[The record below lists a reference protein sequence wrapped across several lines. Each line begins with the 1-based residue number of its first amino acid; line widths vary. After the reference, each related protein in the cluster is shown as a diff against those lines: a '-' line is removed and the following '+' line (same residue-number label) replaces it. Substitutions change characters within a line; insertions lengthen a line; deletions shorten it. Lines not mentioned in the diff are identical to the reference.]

1 MKTINDFLIDDR
13 EDFAAKVKIIC
24 AMSDE
29 EFENYL
35 ENLRREEWRNGL
47 NFSPEQI
54 EFIESLNIK
63 VKSFAH
69 LSDEELNII
78 EEKVSDYLQR
88 HGFDEAYAPNDVGLL
103 CESIIDILT
112 YTDYEEK

>member
-1 MKTINDFLIDDR
+1 MKKEYGFLIDDR
-13 EDFAAKVKIIC
+13 EDFAAMAKIIC
-24 AMSDE
+24 AMTDE

-35 ENLRREEWRNGL
+35 ENMRREEWRNGL

-69 LSDEELNII
+69 LSDKELVEI
-78 EEKVSDYLQR
+78 EENVADYLQIK
-88 HGFDEAYAPNDVGLL
+88 GFDANYEPTKEGLL

-112 YTDYEEK
+112 YNEFAEK